1 MDAAT
6 WWAAV
11 GAAGTVVA
19 AAIAAWA
26 ARQSHDAAVQ
36 ANAAAELLASIE
48 RGRRHDEIAPVFDV
62 KFTETGG
69 DDASLRVA
77 LAGGGLER
85 LDEVTFTILD
95 EAGKEHWSGRLP
107 RG

>member
-1 MDAAT
+1 MSAALSASIQVVVPDTPQADGSRASWDMPVPCRVMDAAT

-36 ANAAAELLASIE
+36 ANAAAESLASIE

-62 KFTETGG
+62 TFTETG
-69 DDASLRVA
+69 ATTRA
-77 LAGGGLER
+77 CA
-85 LDEVTFTILD
+85 
-95 EAGKEHWSGRLP
+95 
-107 RG
+107 